1 MCTMG
6 KCSGSKILMN
16 GEIDSFY
23 FKELGLYFVNRCEAM
38 FSTERLKISK
48 RTWNKCLL
56 ETNFASSV
64 KLTIIIWPVLG
75 RQNIQAKEVFQKP
88 PSSLY

>member
-1 MCTMG
+1 MCTIG

-23 FKELGLYFVNRCEAM
+23 LKDYTLSTGVKPCFLYM
-38 FSTERLKISK
+38 FSK

-56 ETNFASSV
+56 ETNFASGV
-64 KLTIIIWPVLG
+64 KLSSITLPVLG
-75 RQNIQAKEVFQKP
+75 RQNIPAK
-88 PSSLY
+88 